1 MTTTEPSA
9 PVRPS
14 RRNALTTWLIPM
26 VCFVLAPPLGGLLGE
41 TPFRFAPT
49 AAILAGIGI
58 TYLSLISMVRELNA
72 VSGSALVAWH
82 LFIPFYGIYWAA
94 VLVPKEM
101 AVAKQKA
108 GKSAPRG
115 LVVYLVLFLYA
126 FATDLDDLAT

>member
-1 MTTTEPSA
+1 MTTTAPSTPA
-9 PVRPS
+9 RPT

-49 AAILAGIGI
+49 AAILAGVAI
-58 TYLSLISMVRELNA
+58 TYLSLVTMIRELNA
-72 VSGSALVAWH
+72 AAGSSLVPWH
-82 LFIPFYGIYWAA
+82 LFIPLYGIYWAV

-108 GKSAPRG
+108 GKGPPRG
-115 LVVYLVLFLYA
+115 LVVYLLLFLYA
-126 FATDLDDLAT
+126 FAADLNDLAA